1 MATTTAKKAV
11 LFDLGNTLWHIPER
25 PPVDEIRKETVRR
38 IYGLLGSWGV
48 KPEGELRFLGRDIR
62 LAIGAADKAA
72 YESDQL
78 SPDIPALV
86 QKLVGTKGLDISLE
100 QSADLWH
107 TWNLEG
113 SFFGRRLFDDA
124 IDTLDEFRNRG
135 LRFGCV
141 TNRPYGGP
149 TFLQEVTELG
159 LDDYFEV
166 MSVSCD
172 LGYMKPHAKIYEHA
186 LNAMNVAP
194 EETVMVGD
202 SLIADVRG
210 AQVLG
215 MTGVWNRHHEIDE
228 ANTDHVEPD
237 FVIDDLAELLQLPIF
252 ATNGRTPAK

>member
-1 MATTTAKKAV
+1 MATTTAKKAI

-72 YESDQL
+72 FESDQV
-78 SPDIPALV
+78 SPDIP
-86 QKLVGTKGLDISLE
+86 KLVKDLVATKGLDINLK
-100 QSADLWH
+100 QSAELWH

-124 IDTLDEFRNRG
+124 IDTLDELRSRG

-149 TFLQEVTELG
+149 TFVQEVTELG
-159 LDDYFEV
+159 LDDYFDV
-166 MSVSCD
+166 MSVSCE
-172 LGYMKPHAKIYEHA
+172 LGYMKPHPKIYEHA
-186 LNAMNVAP
+186 LAGMNIDP
-194 EETVMVGD
+194 EDAVMVGD
-202 SLIADVRG
+202 SLKADVAG
-210 AQVLG
+210 AQALG
-215 MTGVWNRHHEIDE
+215 MIGIWNRHHEIDE
-228 ANTDHVEPD
+228 SNVDHVEPD
-237 FVIDDLAELLQLPIF
+237 FVIDELSELLHLPIF
-252 ATNGRTPAK
+252 ATNGQAPAG

>member
-1 MATTTAKKAV
+1 MATTIAKKVV

-38 IYGLLGSWGV
+38 IFGLLGSWGV
-48 KPEGELRFLGRDIR
+48 QPEGELRFLGRDIR

-72 YESDQL
+72 YESDQI

-86 QKLVGTKGLDISLE
+86 QTLVAKKGLDISLE

-107 TWNLEG
+107 AWNLEG
-113 SFFGRRLFDDA
+113 SFFGRRLFDDT
-124 IDTLDEFRNRG
+124 IETLDELRRRG

-141 TNRPYGGP
+141 TNRPYSGP
-149 TFLQEVTELG
+149 TFVQEVSDLG
-159 LDDYFEV
+159 LDDYLEV

-186 LNAMNVAP
+186 LDALNVAP
-194 EETVMVGD
+194 EDTVMVGD

-228 ANTDHVEPD
+228 ENTDHVEPD
-237 FVIDDLAELLQLPIF
+237 FVIDELSELLHLPIF
-252 ATNGRTPAK
+252 ATNGRTPAN